1 MVTVSSVTRG
11 SPADKAGMEP
21 GDILLSING
30 HDINDVLDYRFYMTE
45 SVLSVLVHR
54 GPELLT
60 VKLEKDEYDDPG
72 LEFETYLMDK
82 KQRCRNACIFCFI
95 DQMPKGCR
103 ESLYFKDDDDRLS
116 FLQGNYITTTNLSD
130 REIDRVCQM
139 HLSPINISVHTTE
152 PELRVFMMK
161 NKNAGKV
168 MDIMRR
174 FADAGITMNGQI
186 VLCKNIN
193 DGKHLDRSLTDLET
207 LYPAMQSVSIVPCGL
222 TAHRENLYHI
232 EPFTPED
239 CRAVIKQIES
249 FSSKCLKKHGS
260 RIFFA
265 ADEFY
270 LKGGVKLHKASYYE
284 GYPQYEN
291 GVGMVACM
299 YDELPYEIKGI
310 DCDLSGRKATL
321 ITGEAAYPVICD
333 MADMINKK
341 TGAELVVKKIKNNF
355 FGGGVT
361 VSGLVVGSDIT
372 AQLNGEDKG
381 ECVFI
386 PSVMLRSGEDVFL
399 DDMTVGE
406 LSEKLGVPV
415 HPVPSDASA
424 ATEIAEKLRNQD

>member
-1 MVTVSSVTRG
+1 MVTVKSVNTG
-11 SPADKAGMEP
+11 SPAEKAGVKS
-21 GDILLSING
+21 GDILLSVDG
-30 HDINDVLDYRFYMTE
+30 HDIKDVLDYRFYITE
-45 SVLSVLVHR
+45 PEIKLLLHR
-54 GPELLT
+54 GPDLLTLT
-60 VKLEKDEYDDPG
+60 VKKDEYEDPG

-82 KQRCRNACIFCFI
+82 KQRCKNACIFCFI

-103 ESLYFKDDDDRLS
+103 DSLYFKDDDDRLS
-116 FLQGNYITTTNLSD
+116 FLQGNYITTTNLTD
-130 REIDRVCQM
+130 EEIDRVCRM

-168 MDIMRR
+168 LSIMQK
-174 FADAGITMNGQI
+174 FAAAGITMNGQI

-193 DGKHLDRSLTDLET
+193 DGEHLTKSLSDLEA
-207 LYPAMQSVSIVPCGL
+207 LYPSLQSVSVVPCGL
-222 TAHRENLYHI
+222 TAHRQGLYPI

-249 FSSKCLKKHGS
+249 FSSKCYKKHGS

-270 LKGGVKLHKASYYE
+270 IRGGVKLHKASYYE

-291 GVGMVACM
+291 GVGMVSCM
-299 YDELPYEIKGI
+299 YDELPYEIKEI
-310 DCDLSGRKATL
+310 DCDLQGRKATL
-321 ITGEAAYPVICD
+321 VSGEAAYGVISD

-341 TGAELVVKKIKNNF
+341 TGAMLSVKMIKNNF

-361 VSGLVVGSDIT
+361 VSGLVVGRDI
-372 AQLNGEDKG
+372 AEQLKEYDKG

-386 PSVMLRSGEDVFL
+386 PTVMLRKDEDMFL
-399 DDMTVGE
+399 DDMTVSE
-406 LSEKLGVPV
+406 LSAKLGVPV
-415 HPVPSDASA
+415 YAVPSDATA
-424 ATEIAEKLRNQD
+424 AAEIARKLRIQN